1 MAQGLRQTPAG
12 PLRPQGWAG
21 GCKARPAHPS
31 PRLAAFSP
39 LPAAALGEGRGGEG
53 APKWGEWRRQFGSVS
68 REALGAP
75 GQSGGPG
82 SLVLPWGQTGGRGRG
97 EQGGWGRGAH
107 PGPREGQDEEGKSRA
122 GASWEPQP

>member
-107 PGPREGQDEEGKSRA
+107 PGPREGEDEEGKSRA